1 MLWPGWVLLALVSGA
16 PFRVDDIARQAGI
29 TFRQNNFATLSKY
42 PFETM
47 GGAVAAFDFNNDG
60 NLDLFFLNGAPSP
73 NHRRAT
79 PDSFNRLYR
88 NDGRLRF
95 TDVTVGSG
103 LEGQDAIGYPQG
115 VATADYDNDGYVD
128 VYVTNYGDNVLYR
141 NEGNG
146 RFSNVTRKSGVSMSG
161 HPFKASACWLDFD
174 RDGWLDLF
182 VTRYFDWTFAEH
194 ADYHCGL
201 RKPGWRTYCRPDVFR
216 PLPNA
221 LFRNNRDGTFTD
233 VSEQSGVSRHLGKGM
248 GVVPS
253 DFDGDG
259 WIDIFVTNDR
269 MPNFLYRNKEG
280 QFEEVALA
288 AGVYANESGMVV
300 SGMGADMNDYDND
313 GLADLFYTDL
323 VTETFA
329 LFRNIGKGVF
339 QDVSYPSR
347 IAPMSVSRSGW
358 STKFIDWDN
367 DGWKDILA
375 AGSHVLDNSELY
387 NPETHYEEPCFF
399 FHNTGDGKFEDWSGK
414 LGPDFLKAGANRG
427 LAVGDFDN
435 DGRLEA
441 VVSRL
446 NASPVFWRITSALA
460 NHWLVLHL
468 EGKKSNRDG
477 LGAKIKATLASG
489 LTLYEQVSS
498 ANGIYSASDKR
509 VHLGLGTEKT
519 IRSLEIQW
527 PSGKVQTL
535 AAIPADQVLTVSE
548 EP

>member
-1 MLWPGWVLLALVSGA
+1 MLWPGWVLLVLVSGV
-16 PFRVDDIARQAGI
+16 PFHVEDITRQAGI
-29 TFRQNNFATLSKY
+29 NFRQNNFATSSKY

-60 NLDLFFLNGAPSP
+60 NLDLLFLNGTPSP
-73 NHRRAT
+73 VHRKTT
-79 PDSFNRLYR
+79 PDAFNRLYR

-95 TDVTVGSG
+95 TDVTAGSG
-103 LEGQDAIGYPQG
+103 LEGQDATGYPQG
-115 VATADYDNDGYVD
+115 VATGDYDNDGYVD
-128 VYVTNYGDNVLYR
+128 VLVTNYGDNVLYR
-141 NEGNG
+141 NNGNG
-146 RFSNVTRKSGVSMSG
+146 RFSNVTRQAGVSMAG

-174 RDGWLDLF
+174 KDGWLDLF

-194 ADYHCGL
+194 ADHHCGL
-201 RKPGWRTYCRPDVFR
+201 RKPGFRTYCRPDTFR

-233 VSEQSGVSRHLGKGM
+233 VSEQAGVSRHLGKGM

-253 DFDGDG
+253 DYDGDG
-259 WIDIFVTNDR
+259 WTDIFVANDR

-280 QFEEVALA
+280 EFEEVALL
-288 AGVYANESGMVV
+288 AGVYANESGMAV
-300 SGMGADMNDYDND
+300 SGMGADMNDFDND
-313 GLADLFYTDL
+313 GLPDLFYTDL

-329 LFRNIGKGVF
+329 LFRNIGKGLF
-339 QDVSYPSR
+339 QDASYPSR
-347 IAPMSVSRSGW
+347 IAPLSVRRSGW
-358 STKFIDWDN
+358 STKFMDWDN
-367 DGWKDILA
+367 DGWKDILV
-375 AGSHVLDNSELY
+375 AGSHVLDNVKLY
-387 NPETHYEEPCFF
+387 NSENQYEETCFF
-399 FHNTGDGKFEDWSGK
+399 FHNNRDGKFEDWSGK

-441 VVSRL
+441 AVSRL
-446 NASPVFWRITSALA
+446 NDSPVFWRITTALP
-460 NHWLVLHL
+460 NHWLILRL

-477 LGAKIKATLASG
+477 IGAKIKAILPSG

-509 VHLGLGTEKT
+509 VHLGLGNDTKVKT
-519 IRSLEIQW
+519 LEIHW
-527 PSGKVQTL
+527 TSGKIQTL
-535 AAIPADQVLTVSE
+535 ADLPADQVLAITE